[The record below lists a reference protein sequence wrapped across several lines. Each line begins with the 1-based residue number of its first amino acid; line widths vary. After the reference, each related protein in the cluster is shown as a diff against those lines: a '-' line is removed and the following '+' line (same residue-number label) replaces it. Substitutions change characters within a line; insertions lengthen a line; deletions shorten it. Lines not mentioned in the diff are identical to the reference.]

1 MRIMIYFS
9 FSTDSIIPWIASLN
23 KCSLF
28 CFYAIYLPPAE
39 EGEFLLYYVK
49 NVHYKRIN
57 MAGTTYNITKGLK
70 HIRRG
75 CMENEEYK
83 KEISEMLNEMENN
96 KILKLIYNFVKSGY
110 KEEKQGN

>member
-1 MRIMIYFS
+1 MLDNICV
-9 FSTDSIIPWIASLN
+9 LN
-23 KCSLF
+23 
-28 CFYAIYLPPAE
+28 
-39 EGEFLLYYVK
+39 LLK

-57 MAGTTYNITKGLK
+57 IAGTTYNITKGLK

-110 KEEKQGN
+110 KEEKQEN

>member
-49 NVHYKRIN
+49 NVHYKCIN
-57 MAGTTYNITKGLK
+57 MVGTTYNITKGLK

-75 CMENEEYK
+75 YMDYK
-83 KEISEMLNEMENN
+83 KEIIKIIDEIESQ
-96 KILKLIYNFVKSGY
+96 KILCYIYLMLLDIPKRY
-110 KEEKQGN
+110 WR